1 MATKTTQQEY
11 NFTFNTSYFKEILD
25 CITDLSKINPM
36 IKIKLD
42 NETAL
47 FYSRAGTDATIPAF
61 KSFSFPISKFII
73 TEEEYLSLDFI
84 ILNGSNFVKNCLL
97 LEKSSNIE
105 GKMIYNDK
113 QKVASQ
119 LYITNGSIKFNFVSG
134 DYTQIKDITKEQIE
148 TRMDPTLSNFS
159 FTVTGEQFKDIK
171 KLTTLNK
178 SETISLRSK
187 NSKLEF
193 YDKRWSI
200 KLGEIKNTDGDPI
213 DDEIWTFN
221 NKYLKSISADEET
234 GDITINMFDQFLLIK
249 EGNTHLMIGLELTD
263 FK

>member
-1 MATKTTQQEY
+1 MASITQKEY
-11 NFTFNTSYFKEILD
+11 KFNFNTKYLKEILD

-42 NETAL
+42 KETAL

-61 KSFSFPISKFII
+61 KSFSFDINKFII
-73 TEEEYLSLDFI
+73 VNNEEYENIDFI

-97 LEKSSNIE
+97 LEKSELVE
-105 GKMIYNDK
+105 GKMVYNEK

-159 FTVTGEQFKDIK
+159 FIVTGNQFKDIK

-178 SETISLRSK
+178 SETISLRVKS
-187 NSKLEF
+187 NKLEF

-200 KLGEIKNTDGDPI
+200 NLGKVEV
-213 DDEIWTFN
+213 DDDIWTFN
-221 NKYLKSISADEET
+221 NKYLKSISPDEET
-234 GDITINMFDQFLLIK
+234 GDITINMFDLFLLIK